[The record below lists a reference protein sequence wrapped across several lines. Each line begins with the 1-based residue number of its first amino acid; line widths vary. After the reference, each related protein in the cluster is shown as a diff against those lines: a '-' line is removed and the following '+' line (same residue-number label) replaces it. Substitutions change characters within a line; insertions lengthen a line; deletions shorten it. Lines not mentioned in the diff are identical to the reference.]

1 MIIASSNLGM
11 KSQRYYEA
19 YSFTK
24 LSMEDEHKEKQ
35 DELINEQESTC
46 SYEGEEKKSEER
58 RTITNQKR
66 ISTGKRFQVKTIH
79 RIAQPDLKEEI
90 KNLESIRQQCIV
102 YLWACLF
109 GESRAKQLADEYGM
123 ALPSS
128 MQSGSFLNHQIIED
142 KGKEGDETADVIGD
156 VHKENGEA
164 HMAEGEPQITVL
176 SPIGTKI
183 LVKGERVKGLTAVRE
198 TCYQEEET
206 TTFSTTGT
214 VKTADGRELSFQL
227 NLNMS
232 RTFTKYTKETA
243 NSMASFIDPLV
254 INLNGNISQVT
265 DQQFFFDLDAD
276 GKEERIARLS
286 KDSGYLA
293 LDLNEDGKIN
303 DGKEM
308 FGTTSGN
315 GFNDLA
321 KYDQDG
327 NGWID
332 ERDQVWNRLKI
343 WVQREDGSDQLLS
356 LKESGVGALCL
367 GYADTNFIQR
377 DSAGQVSAAIRN
389 TGIFLY
395 ENGMA
400 GTLQHLD
407 LAQHSLLA

>member
-66 ISTGKRFQVKTIH
+66 ISTGKSFQVKTIH

-123 ALPSS
+123 TLPSS
-128 MQSGSFLNHQIIED
+128 MQSGMLDAQ
-142 KGKEGDETADVIGD
+142 EGIG
-156 VHKENGEA
+156 ENKQGAYEVA
-164 HMAEGEPQITVL
+164 GVTENVQKDNIKAYATEKQPQTTIL

-183 LVKGERVKGLTAVRE
+183 LVKGERVKGLTAARE
-198 TCYQEEET
+198 TCYQEKET
-206 TTFSTTGT
+206 TSFSTTGT
-214 VKTADGRELSFQL
+214 VKTADGREFSFQL
-227 NLNMS
+227 NLKMS
-232 RTFTKYTKETA
+232 RSFTKYTRETA
-243 NSMASFIDPLV
+243 KSMASFIDPLV
-254 INLNGNISQVT
+254 INLKGNISQVT

-276 GKEERIARLS
+276 GREERIARLS
-286 KDSGYLA
+286 EDSGYLA
-293 LDLNEDGKIN
+293 LDINEDGKIN
-303 DGKEM
+303 DGKEL

-315 GFNDLA
+315 GFEDLA

-395 ENGMA
+395 ENGIT

>member
-11 KSQRYYEA
+11 KSQRYYEV

-24 LSMEDEHKEKQ
+24 LSMKDEHKEKQ

-66 ISTGKRFQVKTIH
+66 ISTGKSFQVKTIH

-123 ALPSS
+123 TLPSS
-128 MQSGSFLNHQIIED
+128 MQSGSILNHQIIED

-156 VHKENGEA
+156 VHKENSEA
-164 HMAEGEPQITVL
+164 YMAEGQPQITIL
-176 SPIGTKI
+176 SPVGTMV
-183 LVKGERVKGLTAVRE
+183 LVKGERGKGLTAVRE

-214 VKTADGRELSFQL
+214 VKTADGRELSFRL

-232 RTFTKYTKETA
+232 RTFTKYTRETA